1 MPLLSRCGVGP
12 QWHCCVKATA
22 SSLCTKRRGR
32 PPQTPGD
39 VTNRAF
45 EGLPRGFWVGRW
57 TSSGGPAVVQ
67 QCLLRPF
74 TRTAAWRR
82 PTRQQWGH
90 CQPAAVEEDPLRACF
105 IRLHPARMMAK
116 WAECGITAL
125 AAVVICF
132 VGQRGLPHTDTLG
145 RPARPGGSDRLVFV
159 ARSAMAVLDVLADT
173 LRDLNRGPRQRC
185 GTVGYLSYVQRSAVV
200 SWNVR

>member
-90 CQPAAVEEDPLRACF
+90 CQPAAVAEDPLRACF
-105 IRLHPARMMAK
+105 IRLHPARR
-116 WAECGITAL
+116 WQSGPSAESRRWPLSSSVSSGNGVCHTRTL
-125 AAVVICF
+125 WD
-132 VGQRGLPHTDTLG
+132 GLL
-145 RPARPGGSDRLVFV
+145 DRED
-159 ARSAMAVLDVLADT
+159 RTGWSSWPD
-173 LRDLNRGPRQRC
+173 PPWRC
-185 GTVGYLSYVQRSAVV
+185 ST
-200 SWNVR
+200 SWPTRCAT